1 MTGVSFCKAAFVFCA
16 AVLVGGLRAGA
27 AAKADP
33 VAEGYP
39 DWQGLSAKSYIC
51 GREICPSDL
60 RHKVTVV
67 LEVEPNEKLQEQ
79 LLTAG
84 AFPGKTGLLNLGE
97 GVRWENFV
105 LPRGVMFLVSL
116 KGKGSAKDHESFA
129 SALKY
134 AGKDF
139 NAMMALQAYRC
150 NGCAVYDNVTFTG
163 APDSAGKRPFVY
175 VMGPTGREPLFKGEL
190 NAANVKAACAAIEK
204 GRKEI
209 AGWPNKWQPFFGNVS
224 EARRPAALLKALEKG
239 RSGKPAPLKAV
250 EDALLKDVVSRDA
263 EKAREAQVL
272 FDALNQTRSDLVM
285 RIRMEVGACPHR
297 AAYDIQELLK
307 YWPSEKKRVEGAQAR
322 TKSSPEF
329 EALAKAFCKVMEW
342 SSPDFACKGAS
353 DAKKIV
359 QELNKIKKT
368 LEKLKESKN
377 LIAQNGA
384 LTLDLK
390 VDELIATIPFKVP
403 GS

>member
-1 MTGVSFCKAAFVFCA
+1 MM
-16 AVLVGGLRAGA
+16 VGGLRAGS

-84 AFPGKTGLLNLGE
+84 VFATRTGPASIGFGAN
-97 GVRWENFV
+97 WETLV
-105 LPRGVMFLVSL
+105 IPRDVIFAVSCC
-116 KGKGSAKDHESFA
+116 GSGSAKGHGAFMT
-129 SALKY
+129 ALKY
-134 AGKDF
+134 TGKDS
-139 NAMMALQAYRC
+139 NAMRALQAYRS

-163 APDSAGKRPFVY
+163 APDSTGKRPFVY

-204 GRKEI
+204 GCKEI
-209 AGWPNKWQPFFGNVS
+209 AGWPNKWQPFFGSVP

-250 EDALLKDVVSRDA
+250 EDALLKDVVSKDA
-263 EKAREAQVL
+263 EKAKEAQVL

-322 TKSSPEF
+322 AKSSPEF
-329 EALAKAFCKVMEW
+329 ETLAKAFCKVMEW
-342 SSPDFACKGAS
+342 SSPDFTCKGAS

-359 QELNKIKKT
+359 QELNKMKKT

-384 LTLDLK
+384 LILDLK